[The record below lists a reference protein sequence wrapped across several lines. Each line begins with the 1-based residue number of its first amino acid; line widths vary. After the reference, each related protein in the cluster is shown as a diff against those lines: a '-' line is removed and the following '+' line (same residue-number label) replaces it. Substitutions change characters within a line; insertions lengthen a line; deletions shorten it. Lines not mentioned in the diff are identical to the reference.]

1 MEPLHQAPAVI
12 SNCIYDKLCEI
23 MMPFSET
30 KFDMGI
36 TLTPGMTQTHSAYV
50 LICSMHLELQYIQK
64 CWFVTIG
71 IFVSNFFQS
80 QTPFVPTEIVPR
92 RKYFTPLISG
102 FIWSKLSS
110 SNSSILSKGPL

>member
-36 TLTPGMTQTHSAYV
+36 TLKPGMTQTQNFLK
-50 LICSMHLELQYIQK
+50 LIQLMY
-64 CWFVTIG
+64 
-71 IFVSNFFQS
+71 
-80 QTPFVPTEIVPR
+80 
-92 RKYFTPLISG
+92 
-102 FIWSKLSS
+102 
-110 SNSSILSKGPL
+110 